1 MDIFEGEWVVAAKR
15 HKFVVGAVAM
25 GEPSNLLVAVV
36 AQAHC
41 DVGLAP
47 WERHEERVLKR
58 PPVNAGLR
66 GVDPFLEK
74 GGESVAIKGVARQGV
89 GHKDCAVA
97 GKGVSLR

>member
-66 GVDPFLEK
+66 GVDPFPGK
-74 GGESVAIKGVARQGV
+74 GRRKCCDKGCRPTGV